1 KKLPKKINRLDEL
14 SKFKSAVRDFFISIH
29 NVLCLADYKKKIDSR
44 LLKLIILICMADV
57 KGSGK
62 IFLHLPL
69 KIFDFIIT
77 SSPDE
82 THPEGYDNFT
92 KFGYDSRGRKIF
104 EFLLDFEK

>member
-1 KKLPKKINRLDEL
+1 
-14 SKFKSAVRDFFISIH
+14 
-29 NVLCLADYKKKIDSR
+29 
-44 LLKLIILICMADV
+44 MADV